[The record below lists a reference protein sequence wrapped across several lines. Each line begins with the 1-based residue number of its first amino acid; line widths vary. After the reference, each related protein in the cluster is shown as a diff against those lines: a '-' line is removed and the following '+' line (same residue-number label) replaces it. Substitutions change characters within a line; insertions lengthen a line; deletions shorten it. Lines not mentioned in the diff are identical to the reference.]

1 MLSTKPILK
10 KVLEEV
16 WNGKK
21 PSIFELKIYGCMP
34 ITTSLQ
40 EKKKKK
46 RLDLKVDACYNVDCQ
61 TVIV

>member
-1 MLSTKPILK
+1 MLSTKVILR

-34 ITTSLQ
+34 ITISLQ
-40 EKKKKK
+40 KQEKSWSL
-46 RLDLKVDACYNVDCQ
+46 R
-61 TVIV
+61 

>member
-1 MLSTKPILK
+1 MLSTKPILR

-34 ITTSLQ
+34 ITTSLHKKK
-40 EKKKKK
+40 EKKGWIL
-46 RLDLKVDACYNVDCQ
+46 RWMHV
-61 TVIV
+61 TM